1 MSSGFTRIS
10 SIYVKEIASRADIFR
25 HDKTGARI
33 LSVVNDDENKVFGI
47 SFRTPPADST
57 GVAHILEHSVLC
69 GSRKYPVKEPF
80 VDLLKGSLQT
90 FLNAMTYPD
99 KTCYPVASQ
108 NLKDFRNLVDVYLDA
123 VFFPRI
129 TREIFEQEGWHLDL
143 PALGGELAIKG
154 VVYNE
159 MKGVYSS
166 PDSQLAEQS
175 QQSLF
180 PDTTYGLDSGGNPG
194 VIVDLTYE
202 RFLDFHRT
210 YYHPSNAWIFFY
222 GDDDPEARLETLAE
236 YLDRFE
242 GLDVDSGIAL
252 QQPFAAPREVR
263 QGFEAMGEE
272 EPLGMLTMNWLLPG
286 KEDPETV
293 LACKILDSLLTG
305 MNASPLRKVLI
316 ESGLGED
323 LTGAGVEHEMAQMY
337 YSVGLKGVLPEN
349 FDAVRALIRETLKRI
364 VDEGFEADLIE
375 AGVNSAEFDLR
386 ENNTGSY
393 PRGLIVML
401 RALGFWLY
409 ERDPLALVA
418 FEAPLAALK
427 ERLAGGE
434 KVFEDLIRRHILDNP
449 HATTVILEPEEG
461 RAARILEEEQRLI
474 ASLRQA
480 RPELSDAE
488 LARHTEELRRMQETP
503 DSPESLALL
512 PCLSREDID
521 PRVRVVPTD
530 VRDWGHSTALLHD
543 LPTNDICYMDLALS
557 LDAVPDR
564 LIPLVPLFGRALTEM
579 GTQKEDYVS
588 FSKRIN
594 SKTGGVY
601 ARNLLTQREEG
612 PAPVARL
619 VVRAKAVDERVGDM
633 LGIVGDALM
642 LARFDDRERFRQM
655 VLEEKA
661 GLEHA
666 LVPSGH
672 HFVGL
677 RLRSRFNMADS
688 LQERMG
694 GIEHI
699 FFLRELAARI
709 DSDWAG
715 VLADLEALRLAVVQS
730 REAVV
735 NLTMDQRMLAAHGE
749 RFRDFTAG
757 LPAGSMTAAE
767 RAAITDPAFYG
778 HEGLTIPAQVNYA
791 GKICDLRAAGYEFH
805 GSSLVASKYLRTT
818 WIWEQVR
825 VLGGAYGGFC
835 NFGRL
840 SGLMTFGSYRDP
852 NIVSTLAA
860 FDGCGKFLETVSLD
874 RGELLKAIIG
884 TSGDLDPYQLPD
896 AKGFTALTQHLA
908 GVTTQTRQRI
918 RDEVLATDE
927 GHVRAFGA
935 LLREAAASGLVCVLG
950 GEDALSRAAAQGLAL
965 DHTLRIL

>member
-1 MSSGFTRIS
+1 MTTGFTRVSTTHVQEIS
-10 SIYVKEIASRADIFR
+10 SRADIFV

-47 SFRTPPADST
+47 SFRTPPSDST

-108 NLKDFRNLVDVYLDA
+108 NLKDFYNLVDVYLDA

-129 TREIFEQEGWHLDL
+129 TPEIFEQEGWHLDL
-143 PALGGELAIKG
+143 PEKGGELSIKG

-166 PDSQLAEQS
+166 PDSQLAELS

-194 VIVDLTYE
+194 AITDLTYE
-202 RFLDFHRT
+202 GFLEFHRT
-210 YYHPSNAWIFFY
+210 LYHPSNAWIFFY
-222 GDDDPEARLETLAE
+222 GDDDPDARLELLSE
-236 YLDRFE
+236 YLDQFSA
-242 GLDVDSGIAL
+242 LPVDSAIAR
-252 QQPFAAPREVR
+252 QQAFDAPLEVR
-263 QGFEAMGEE
+263 RGFEAMGEDE
-272 EPLGMLTMNWLLPG
+272 DALGMLTMNWLLPG
-286 KEDPETV
+286 KEDAGTV

-305 MNASPLRKVLI
+305 MNASPLRKALI

-337 YSVGLKGVLPEN
+337 YSVGMKGVLPEN
-349 FDAVRALIRETLKRI
+349 FQAVRELIVRTLEDI
-364 VDEGFEADLIE
+364 VTQGFEADLIE

-401 RALGFWLY
+401 RSLGSWLY
-409 ERDPLALVA
+409 DLDPLELVA
-418 FEAPLAALK
+418 FEAPMAALK
-427 ERLAGGE
+427 ERLARGE
-434 KVFEDLIRRHILDNP
+434 RVFEDLIERHILKNP
-449 HATTVILEPEEG
+449 HASVVILEPEEG
-461 RAARILEEEQRLI
+461 HAARVEDEERKLILRLR
-474 ASLRQA
+474 ADQEA
-480 RPELSDAE
+480 LSDDE
-488 LARHTEELRRMQETP
+488 LVRRTEELRRMQEAP
-503 DSPESLALL
+503 DSPEALALL
-512 PCLSREDID
+512 PSLSRDDID
-521 PRVRVVPTD
+521 PAVRVVPTE
-530 VRDWGHSTALLHD
+530 VRDWEEATALMHD
-543 LPTNDICYMDLALS
+543 LPTNNICYMDLALD
-557 LDAVPDR
+557 LGAVPDR

-579 GTQKEDYVS
+579 GTVKEDYVS

-601 ARNLLTQREEG
+601 ARSLLSQREDG

-619 VVRAKAVDERVGDM
+619 VVRAKAVGERVGDM
-633 LGIVGDALM
+633 IDIVRDALT

-677 RLRSRFNMADS
+677 RLRSRFNSADS

-694 GIEHI
+694 GLENL
-699 FFLRELAARI
+699 FFLRELAERM
-709 DSDWAG
+709 DTDFGG
-715 VLADLEALRLAVVQS
+715 VLADLEELRRVLVRKDGAVL
-730 REAVV
+730 
-735 NLTMDQRMLAAHGE
+735 NLTMDENMLAAHGE
-749 RFRDFTAG
+749 RFREFVAG
-757 LPAGSMTAAE
+757 LPGGTLADAVWQRPDAE
-767 RAAITDPAFYG
+767 G
-778 HEGLTIPAQVNYA
+778 HEGLIIPAQVNYV
-791 GKICDLRAAGYEFH
+791 GKICDLHRAGYSFH
-805 GSSLVASKYLRTT
+805 GSSLVAVKYLRTT
-818 WIWEQVR
+818 WLWEQVR

-840 SGLMTFGSYRDP
+840 SGLMSFGSYRDP
-852 NIVSTLAA
+852 NVTSTLAA

-896 AKGFTALTQHLA
+896 SKGFTALSQHLA
-908 GVTTQTRQRI
+908 GVTTETRQRI

-927 GHVRAFGA
+927 RHFRDFGA
-935 LLREAAASGLVCVLG
+935 LLREVAPKGLVCVLG
-950 GEDALSRAAAQGLAL
+950 GEDSLTRAASKGLDL
-965 DHTLRIL
+965 KRRIRLL

>member
-1 MSSGFTRIS
+1 MPNGYTLVSST
-10 SIYVKEIASRADIFR
+10 YVQEIASHADLFV
-25 HDKTGARI
+25 HDRTGARI
-33 LSVVNDDENKVFGI
+33 LSVKNDDENKVFGI
-47 SFRTPPADST
+47 TFRTPPADST

-129 TREIFEQEGWHLDL
+129 TPEIFEQEGWHLDL
-143 PALGGELAIKG
+143 PSPDAELAVKG

-180 PDTTYGLDSGGNPG
+180 PDTTYGLDSGGNPRA
-194 VIVDLTYE
+194 ITDLTYE
-202 RFLDFHRT
+202 RFRDFHRT

-222 GDDDPEARLETLAE
+222 GDDDPEARLELLRE
-236 YLDRFE
+236 YLDGFE
-242 GLDVDSGIAL
+242 ALAVDSAVGMQKAF
-252 QQPFAAPREVR
+252 PAPRELR
-263 QGFEAMGEE
+263 LGFEAMGEDDE
-272 EPLGMLTMNWLLPG
+272 ALGMLTMNWLLPG

-293 LACKILDSLLTG
+293 LACKILDGLLTG
-305 MNASPLRKVLI
+305 MNASPLRKALI

-323 LTGAGVEHEMAQMY
+323 LTGSGVEHEMAQMF

-349 FDAVRALIRETLKRI
+349 FEAVKELIVSTLEGIAEK
-364 VDEGFEADLIE
+364 GFEADLID
-375 AGVNSAEFDLR
+375 AGINSAEFDLR

-401 RALGFWLY
+401 RALGSWLY
-409 ERDPLALVA
+409 DLDPLELVA
-418 FEAPLAALK
+418 FEKPLAALK
-427 ERLAGGE
+427 DRLARGE
-434 KVFEDLIRRHILDNP
+434 RVFEDIIRRHILENP
-449 HATTVILEPEEG
+449 HHTVVILEPEEG
-461 RAARILEEEQRLI
+461 HAARVEADEQELI
-474 ASLRQA
+474 RTLREA
-480 RPELSDAE
+480 HAGLSDEE
-488 LARHTEELRRMQETP
+488 LVRRTEQLRRMQETP
-503 DSPESLALL
+503 DSPAALATL
-512 PCLSREDID
+512 PTLAREDID
-521 PRVRVVPTD
+521 PNVRVVPTEA
-530 VRDWGHSTALLHD
+530 REWGGATALLHD
-543 LPTNDICYMDLALS
+543 LPTNDICYLDLAL
-557 LDAVPDR
+557 DMGAVPDR

-579 GTQKEDYVS
+579 GTEQEDYVS

-601 ARNLLTQREEG
+601 ARSFLSQREGAPE
-612 PAPVARL
+612 PVARL
-619 VVRAKAVDERVGDM
+619 VVRAKAVSGRVDDM
-633 LGIVGDALM
+633 ISIVRDALTR
-642 LARFDDRERFRQM
+642 ARFDDRERFRQM

-677 RLRSRFNMADS
+677 RLRSRFNLADS

-694 GIEHI
+694 GVENLL
-699 FFLRELAARI
+699 FLRELAGRL
-709 DSDWAG
+709 DSDWSG
-715 VLADLEALRLAVVQS
+715 VLADLEALREAVV
-730 REAVV
+730 RRDGAVV
-735 NLTMDQRMLAAHGE
+735 NLTMDEGMLSAHGG
-749 RFRDFTAG
+749 RFREFVDA
-757 LPAGSMTAAE
+757 LPAGVQPLAAWSRPGAAE
-767 RAAITDPAFYG
+767 
-778 HEGLTIPAQVNYA
+778 HEALIIPAQVNYV
-791 GKICDLRAAGYEFH
+791 GKICDLHAAGYAFH
-805 GSSLVASKYLRTT
+805 ASSLVASKYLRTT

-835 NFGRL
+835 NYGRL
-840 SGLMTFGSYRDP
+840 TGLMSFGSYRDP
-852 NIVSTLAA
+852 NIASTLAA

-908 GVTTQTRQRI
+908 GVTTETRQRI
-918 RDEVLATDE
+918 RDEVLATEE
-927 GHVRAFGA
+927 GHLREFGS
-935 LLREAAASGLVCVLG
+935 LLREAVSSGLVCVMS
-950 GEDALSRAAAQGLAL
+950 GEEALAKAGLQGLEL
-965 DHTLRIL
+965 PRRLRLL

>member
-1 MSSGFTRIS
+1 MANGFTRVSSAYVQEIS
-10 SIYVKEIASRADIFR
+10 SRADLFV
-25 HDKTGARI
+25 HDRTGARI

-47 SFRTPPADST
+47 SFRTPPSDST

-108 NLKDFRNLVDVYLDA
+108 NLKDFYNLAGVYLDA

-129 TREIFEQEGWHLDL
+129 TSEIFEQEGWHLDL
-143 PALGGELAIKG
+143 PGVGGDLAVKG

-166 PDSQLAEQS
+166 PDSQLSEHS

-194 VIVDLTYE
+194 AITDLTYE
-202 RFLDFHRT
+202 QFLDFHRT
-210 YYHPSNAWIFFY
+210 LYHPSNAWIFFY
-222 GDDDPEARLETLAE
+222 GDDDEEARLELLRE
-236 YLDRFE
+236 YLDQFDRLE
-242 GLDVDSGIAL
+242 VNSSVAL
-252 QQPFAAPREVR
+252 QKSFDAPREMR
-263 QGFEAMGEE
+263 RGFEAMGEE
-272 EPLGMLTMNWLLPG
+272 EALGMLTMNWLLPG
-286 KEDPETV
+286 KDDPETV

-305 MNASPLRKVLI
+305 MNASPLRKALI

-323 LTGAGVEHEMAQMY
+323 LTGVGVEHEMAQMY
-337 YSVGLKGVLPEN
+337 YSVGMKGVLPEN
-349 FDAVRALIRETLKRI
+349 FQAVRDLVIKTLEGI
-364 VDEGFEADLIE
+364 VAQGFEADLIE

-401 RALGFWLY
+401 RALGSWLY
-409 ERDPLALVA
+409 DRDPLELVA
-418 FEAPLAALK
+418 FEKPLAALK
-427 ERLAGGE
+427 ERLARGE
-434 KVFEDLIRRHILDNP
+434 RVFEDLIERYILGNP
-449 HATTVILEPEEG
+449 HASVVILEPEEG
-461 RAARILEEEQRLI
+461 HGARVEREEQERI
-474 ASLRQA
+474 QRLRQRQSA
-480 RPELSDAE
+480 LSDEE
-488 LARHTEELRRMQETP
+488 LARRTEELRRMQEAP
-503 DSPESLALL
+503 DSPEALATL

-521 PRVRVVPTD
+521 PAVRLTPTEA
-530 VRDWGHSTALLHD
+530 RQWGEATALLHD
-543 LPTNDICYMDLALS
+543 LPTNDICYMDLALDMS
-557 LDAVPDR
+557 AVPER

-579 GTQKEDYVS
+579 GTSKEDYVS

-601 ARNLLTQREEG
+601 ARSLLSQREDG
-612 PAPVARL
+612 PTPVARL
-619 VVRAKAVDERVGDM
+619 VVRAKAVSGRVDDM
-633 LGIVGDALM
+633 LGIVRDALTM
-642 LARFDDRERFRQM
+642 PRFDDRERFRQM

-677 RLRSRFNMADS
+677 RLRSRFNLADS

-694 GIEHI
+694 GITNL
-699 FFLRELAARI
+699 FFLRELAARL
-709 DSDWAG
+709 DNDWKG
-715 VLADLEALRLAVVQS
+715 VLSDLEELRQRLV
-730 REAVV
+730 RGNDAVV
-735 NLTMDQRMLAAHGE
+735 NLTMDEGMLARHSEG
-749 RFRDFTAG
+749 FRAFVAD
-757 LPAGSMTAAE
+757 LPLASVSATPWPVPSE
-767 RAAITDPAFYG
+767 EG
-778 HEGLTIPAQVNYA
+778 HEGLVIPAQVNYV
-791 GKICDLRAAGYEFH
+791 GKACDLHKAGYRFH
-805 GSSLVASKYLRTT
+805 GSSLVAVKYLRTT
-818 WIWEQVR
+818 WLWEQVR

-835 NFGRL
+835 SYGRL
-840 SGLMTFGSYRDP
+840 SGLMSFGSYRDP
-852 NIVSTLAA
+852 NVTSTLAA
-860 FDGCGKFLETVSLD
+860 FDGCGKFLETVGLD

-896 AKGFTALTQHLA
+896 SKGFTALSQHLA

-927 GHVRAFGA
+927 RHFREFGT
-935 LLREAAASGLVCVLG
+935 LLREAASSGLVCVLG
-950 GEDALSRAAAQGLAL
+950 GEDALTKAGVQGLDFVRTIRL
-965 DHTLRIL
+965 L